1 MLPSMSLPQE
11 IIASA
16 AELHA
21 GEAAHLLGSREK
33 ITIAGSLFGDG
44 WTLPSIFK
52 QAVDKDMRTVVAIKT
67 PRQA

>member
-1 MLPSMSLPQE
+1 
-11 IIASA
+11 
-16 AELHA
+16 LHA

-67 PRQA
+67 PRHA